1 MRQGKGPESALT
13 IILVERR
20 NLFREC
26 IMMGLRCS
34 APGLSV
40 HSFSSLDRAARFLG
54 RPNEDRLV
62 LYNIAA
68 QPVTD
73 EHLSKEISAA
83 VAAFH
88 PVPLAILADR
98 NDAALVENG
107 LRLGTRGYIWTG
119 SSLDTV
125 LKAIHLIVGGG
136 VYRPESKSRKPR
148 WSATPT
154 ARSPP

>member
-1 MRQGKGPESALT
+1 MRQGKGPESAVT
-13 IILVERR
+13 IILVDRR

-26 IMMGLRCS
+26 IMMGLRRS
-34 APGLSV
+34 APGLTV
-40 HSFSSLDRAARFLG
+40 HASSSLDGAARFLG
-54 RPNEDRLV
+54 SPNEHRLV
-62 LYNIAA
+62 LYNIAS

-98 NDAALVENG
+98 NDAELVENG
-107 LRLGTRGYIWTG
+107 LRLGARGYIWTG
-119 SSLDTV
+119 SSLDTA

-148 WSATPT
+148 WLGTPT